1 MASSLDNPAWLE
13 WMTTLMAGPSQ
24 GGVLRHTYAA
34 TLPPDRFYC
43 LLDELP
49 LHLIPRRVFNSFQLE
64 KERNQLLY
72 LNPECILC
80 LDGELPDELE
90 SIRELLSGFALQGTI
105 AWVRG
110 SASRNLLPFWLGPR
124 LEDLVRSLR
133 PNEPVPSSVPD
144 NARSLLAAAG
154 ILIAEERNGCV
165 GPGFGPGL
173 AAAASRPATGSK
185 TRSHTD
191 QFHTDQLFRERGYA
205 PLSDLIHPFHIAA
218 LRRYYR
224 YLIRTG
230 AIRLGDGQSPRRY
243 VAYNEPVARF
253 FHRDIAA
260 PLSAV
265 AGEALKPS
273 YVYMASYLSG
283 AELKKHTDRE
293 QCEFSVTLCVD
304 FSPEPALE
312 TPWPIQL
319 DTPTGKLTVYQ
330 ALGDGLAYRG
340 TRLPHYRGVLS
351 EGQTST
357 SIFFHYVAADF
368 SGSLD

>member
-1 MASSLDNPAWLE
+1 MASSLNNPAWLE
-13 WMTTLMAGPSQ
+13 WMTTLMAGTSE
-24 GGVLRHTYAA
+24 GGVSRHTYAA

-49 LHLIPRRVFNSFQLE
+49 LHLIPRRVFKTLQHE
-64 KERNQLLY
+64 HEEDRHQILY
-72 LNPECILC
+72 QNPECILC
-80 LDGELPDELE
+80 PDGQLPDELL
-90 SIRELLSGFALQGTI
+90 SRTELLSGFALQGTM
-105 AWVRG
+105 AWVRDRVTG
-110 SASRNLLPFWLGPR
+110 ALLPFWLGPH
-124 LEDLVRSLR
+124 LEDVLSSLR

-144 NARSLLAAAG
+144 SERSLLAAAG
-154 ILIAEERNGCV
+154 ILIAEDRNSCV
-165 GPGFGPGL
+165 GPGLGPGQ
-173 AAAASRPATGSK
+173 AAQAASRPPTGSK
-185 TRSHTD
+185 TRSHTE
-191 QFHTDQLFRERGYA
+191 QLFRENGYA
-205 PLSDLIHPFHIAA
+205 PLSGLIHPFHIAA

-253 FHRDIAA
+253 FHRDITTT
-260 PLSAV
+260 LSAV
-265 AGEALKPS
+265 AGESLKPS

-283 AELKKHTDRE
+283 AQLKKHTDRE

-319 DTPTGKLTVYQ
+319 DTPSGKLTVYQ

-340 TRLPHYRGVLS
+340 TRLPHYRDVLR